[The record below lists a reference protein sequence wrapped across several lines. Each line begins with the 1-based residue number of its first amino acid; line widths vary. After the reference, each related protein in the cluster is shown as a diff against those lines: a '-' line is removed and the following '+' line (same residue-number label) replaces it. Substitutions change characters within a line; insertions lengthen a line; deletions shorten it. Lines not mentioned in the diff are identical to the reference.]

1 MDSIWGSGSI
11 AMEKYYQLGTHT
23 TEQWQELHQE
33 LIADGNVYEAVPVRQ
48 VQVDDEKLHSPTRG
62 TYLLTLEEA
71 EELKKDLRVKF
82 INIDYSKYDEYKPP
96 KDELQ
101 STRPALVNRFSTDVR
116 HYREFETS
124 NTLPASPGV
133 AEVNR
138 TGYQILRLQQTVKDD
153 PWIAGALA
161 DNAVVSQAIQARG
174 SGKNIDVVVAD
185 EGMWLGH
192 PEFQNDPVLESDGTT
207 AIELPADF
215 GGNVLPGD
223 GTCTVLDLVLDS
235 PYYIDP
241 DWFNA
246 GADPEYNNGAIID
259 VVGDGSDFFKREVTV
274 NGVRIMGAGTVG
286 GQTAVPDAWLEKVA
300 RMFELFTDPNG
311 SGINKEYQR
320 ASIKILSG
328 DTGTYHAGFPTIQR
342 VARGAGA
349 DYSTNFLTDEGVV
362 FWNLTNLFD
371 THVQNDMVWYLNS
384 TGDGYGDGD
393 IDAQEVIEHVFHTLH
408 MHGLPA
414 EDIKLYPFISSD
426 WNTGP
431 LYNAMVE
438 AYDAG
443 KWDPSGYQPP
453 GSPDEWKTN
462 GDAFEV
468 AAKEYLFLLNFC
480 MFEYTSLW
488 EGGSLDPEW
497 TDDMRTQAGIQSN
510 NPLGYAFHNTYIAPI
525 ISKPSLATIRS
536 IFQDGNTPDQDDP
549 ALAGASGYVVD
560 VADRLTTRWDGTI
573 VPVESV
579 ALAWWANPLQRSS
592 KFSSAGTVS
601 ISSSYTREN
610 TSGSNNTQ
618 PAGQDGEHGTPCGAL
633 TYGRTQ
639 GWAYN
644 ANKWTLDLYGT
655 YGSGIEAGFD
665 LTKLFH
671 QLKPKNPAYDK
682 QDPTVMS
689 NSWGY
694 RANKD
699 PLGST
704 YYYTHRAS
712 SNVSYTTENGIAW
725 LSHMGTQGD
734 GGRWKSEMKTNSL
747 TTALDELCDSGVI
760 FVCAAGNSN
769 QKCVSPT
776 HPDYDNYIT
785 DVDGASLADSSFF
798 EFGVEVFG
806 TTNRRGFPQ
815 QGGKFTDTDGAVKY
829 KTINIGA
836 LDDDYNGG
844 LEAKVGYSDRGNSI
858 DCYTPADG
866 TLAANKSYTNEG
878 PRVDTYSNFSYSGG
892 AYDCAFS
899 GTSAAC
905 PVAAGFIATVLEHNR
920 DWTWREIIDW
930 INSLDSVPNT
940 DFYYG
945 VESTTPNAAN
955 WTDYESLEGGTPK
968 VLYQN
973 NYDSRFVVGVRTM
986 VTNLSLG
993 GAFTLKANK

>member
-1 MDSIWGSGSI
+1 MS
-11 AMEKYYQLGTHT
+11 EKYYQLGTHT
-23 TEQWQELHQE
+23 TEQWKELHEE

-48 VQVDDEKLHSPTRG
+48 VQVDDTKLHSPTRG
-62 TYLLTLEEA
+62 TYLLTEEEA
-71 EELKKDLRVKF
+71 NELKNDPRVKF
-82 INIDYSKYDEYKPP
+82 INIDYSKYDEFKPP
-96 KDELQ
+96 QNELQ
-101 STRPALVNRFSTDVR
+101 MTQPSLFNRYSSAVR

-124 NTLPASPGV
+124 NTLPATPGV

-138 TGYQILRLQQTVKDD
+138 TGYQILRLQQTAQSD
-153 PWIAGALA
+153 PWIQGGLA
-161 DNAVVSQAIQARG
+161 DNDIVSQAAQARG

-185 EGMWLGH
+185 EGMWIGH
-192 PEFQNDPVLESDGTT
+192 PEFQNDPVLASDGTT

-215 GGNVLPGD
+215 AGNVLPGD

-241 DWFNA
+241 DWFD
-246 GADPEYNNGAIID
+246 ADSEN
-259 VVGDGSDFFKREVTV
+259 
-274 NGVRIMGAGTVG
+274 
-286 GQTAVPDAWLEKVA
+286 
-300 RMFELFTDPNG
+300 
-311 SGINKEYQR
+311 
-320 ASIKILSG
+320 
-328 DTGTYHAGFPTIQR
+328 
-342 VARGAGA
+342 
-349 DYSTNFLTDEGVV
+349 
-362 FWNLTNLFD
+362 
-371 THVQNDMVWYLNS
+371 
-384 TGDGYGDGD
+384 
-393 IDAQEVIEHVFHTLH
+393 
-408 MHGLPA
+408 
-414 EDIKLYPFISSD
+414 
-426 WNTGP
+426 
-431 LYNAMVE
+431 
-438 AYDAG
+438 
-443 KWDPSGYQPP
+443 
-453 GSPDEWKTN
+453 
-462 GDAFEV
+462 
-468 AAKEYLFLLNFC
+468 
-480 MFEYTSLW
+480 
-488 EGGSLDPEW
+488 
-497 TDDMRTQAGIQSN
+497 
-510 NPLGYAFHNTYIAPI
+510 
-525 ISKPSLATIRS
+525 
-536 IFQDGNTPDQDDP
+536 
-549 ALAGASGYVVD
+549 
-560 VADRLTTRWDGTI
+560 RLTTRWDGTT

-592 KFSSAGTVS
+592 QFSSEGTVS

-610 TSGSNNTQ
+610 TSGSNNTR
-618 PAGQDGEHGTPCGAL
+618 PAGLDGEHGTPCGAL

-694 RANKD
+694 RSNKAPGLSD
-699 PLGST
+699 VNNSST
-704 YYYTHRAS
+704 LYYTHRAS
-712 SNVSYTTENGIAW
+712 SNVSYTTETGIAW
-725 LSHMGTQGD
+725 LSHMGLQGD

-747 TTALDELCDSGVI
+747 TTALDELIDSGVI

-785 DVDGASLADSSFF
+785 DVNGGSLADSSVF

-836 LDDDYNGG
+836 LDDDYNTG
-844 LEAKVGYSDRGNSI
+844 LESKVDYSDRGDSI

-878 PRVDTYSNFSYSGG
+878 PRVDTYSNFTYSGG
-892 AYDCAFS
+892 AYDCAFG

-930 INSLDSVPNT
+930 INSLDAVDPA

-945 VESTTPNAAN
+945 VESTTPNSAN

-973 NYDSRFVVGVRTM
+973 NYDSRFVVGARTM
-986 VTNLSLG
+986 ATNLNLG

>member
-1 MDSIWGSGSI
+1 
-11 AMEKYYQLGTHT
+11 MEKYYQLGTHT

-48 VQVDDEKLHSPTRG
+48 VSVDDEKLHSPTRG

-71 EELKKDLRVKF
+71 EELKKDPRVKF
-82 INIDYSKYDEYKPP
+82 INIDYSKYEEYTPP

-101 STRPALVNRFSTDVR
+101 ATRPALVNRYTGTVR
-116 HYREFETS
+116 NYREFETS
-124 NTLPASPGV
+124 NTLPNTPTA

-138 TGYQILRLQQTVKDD
+138 TGYQITRLQQVSQSD
-153 PWIAGALA
+153 PWLDGALS
-161 DNAVVSQAIQARG
+161 DNDVVTQAVQARG
-174 SGKNIDVVVAD
+174 SGKNVDVVVAD
-185 EGMWLGH
+185 EGMWIGH
-192 PEFQNDPVLESDGTT
+192 PEFQNNPVLESDGTT
-207 AIELPADF
+207 AIELPTDF
-215 GGNVLPGD
+215 GGNILPGS

-246 GADPEYNNGAIID
+246 STDPEYNNGAIID
-259 VVGDGSDFFKREVTV
+259 VTGDGSDFFKREVTV
-274 NGVRIMGAGTVG
+274 NGVRIMAAGSVG
-286 GQTAVPDAWLEKVA
+286 GQTAVPDAFVEKVA

-311 SGINKEYQR
+311 AGINEASQR
-320 ASIKILSG
+320 TFIKTLSG
-328 DTGTYHAGFPTIQR
+328 DAGTYHAAVGPTLQR

-349 DYSTNFLTDEGVV
+349 DYTPNFLTDAGIASY
-362 FWNLTNLFD
+362 NLSPLFD
-371 THVQNDMVWYLNS
+371 SHVANDMVWYLNS
-384 TGDGYGDGD
+384 TGDPPGDGD
-393 IDAQEVIEHVFHTLH
+393 NDAQEVIEHVFHTLH
-408 MHGLPA
+408 MHGLDA
-414 EDIKLYPFISSD
+414 VSLKMYSYISAD

-438 AYDAG
+438 AYDG
-443 KWDPSGYQPP
+443 GFWDSSGY
-453 GSPDEWKTN
+453 GGNAWKTD
-462 GDAFEV
+462 GEAFEV
-468 AAKEYLFLLNFC
+468 AAKEYLYLLNFC

-488 EGGSLDPEW
+488 DGGSLSPEW
-497 TDDMRTQAGIQSN
+497 SDSMRTAAGIQSN
-510 NPLGYAFHNTYIAPI
+510 NPLGYALHNTYIAPV

-536 IFQDGNTPDQDDP
+536 IFQDGDTGDP
-549 ALAGASGYVVD
+549 TVAGASGYNVTVT
-560 VADRLTTRWDGTI
+560 DRLTTRWDGTI

-592 KFSSAGTVS
+592 QFASAGTVS

-618 PAGQDGEHGTPCGAL
+618 PSGTDGEHGTPCGAL

-644 ANKWTLDLYGT
+644 ANKWTLDLYGS

-671 QLKPKNPAYDK
+671 QLKPKNSAYDK

-699 PLGST
+699 PFGST

-734 GGRWKSEMKTNSL
+734 GGRWKSEMKINSL
-747 TTALDELCDSGVI
+747 TTALDELIDSGVL

-769 QKCVSPT
+769 QKCVNDG
-776 HPDYDNYIT
+776 HPDFDNYIT
-785 DVDGASLADSSFF
+785 QTDGGSLADSSLF

-815 QGGKFTDTDGAVKY
+815 QGGKFTDTDGVIKY
-829 KTINIGA
+829 KTINVGA
-836 LDDDYNGG
+836 LDDDYVNG
-844 LEAKVGYSDRGNSI
+844 LEGKVGYSDRGEGM

-878 PRVDTYSNFSYSGG
+878 PRVDTYANFDYGPG

-905 PVAAGFIATVLEHNR
+905 PVAAGFIATVIEHNR
-920 DWTWREIIDW
+920 DWTWREVKDW
-930 INSLDSVPNT
+930 INSLDSIPGT

-955 WTDYESLEGGTPK
+955 WTDYESLEGGIPI

-973 NYDSRFVVGVRTM
+973 NYDSRFVIGSRT
-986 VTNLSLG
+986 VASNLSLG
-993 GAFTLKANK
+993 GAFTLRTNK

>member
-1 MDSIWGSGSI
+1 
-11 AMEKYYQLGTHT
+11 MEKYYQLGTHT

-48 VQVDDEKLHSPTRG
+48 VSVDDEKLHSPTRG

-71 EELKKDLRVKF
+71 EELKKDPRVKF
-82 INIDYSKYDEYKPP
+82 INIDYSKYEEYTPP

-101 STRPALVNRFSTDVR
+101 ATRPALVNRYTGTVR
-116 HYREFETS
+116 NYREFETS
-124 NTLPASPGV
+124 NTLPNTPTA

-138 TGYQILRLQQTVKDD
+138 TGYQITRLQQVSQSD
-153 PWIAGALA
+153 PWLDGALS
-161 DNAVVSQAIQARG
+161 DNDVVTQAVQARG
-174 SGKNIDVVVAD
+174 SGKNVDVVVAD
-185 EGMWLGH
+185 EGMWIGH
-192 PEFQNDPVLESDGTT
+192 PEFQNNPVLESDGTT
-207 AIELPADF
+207 AIELPTDF
-215 GGNVLPGD
+215 GGNILPGS

-246 GADPEYNNGAIID
+246 STDPEYNNGAIID
-259 VVGDGSDFFKREVTV
+259 VTGDGSDFFKREVTV
-274 NGVRIMGAGTVG
+274 NGVRIMAAGSVG
-286 GQTAVPDAWLEKVA
+286 GQTAVPDAFVEKVA

-311 SGINKEYQR
+311 AGINEASQR
-320 ASIKILSG
+320 TFIKTLSG
-328 DTGTYHAGFPTIQR
+328 DAGTYHAAVGPTLQR

-349 DYSTNFLTDEGVV
+349 DYTPNFLTDAGIASY
-362 FWNLTNLFD
+362 NLSPLFD
-371 THVQNDMVWYLNS
+371 SHVANDMVWYLNS
-384 TGDGYGDGD
+384 TGDPPGDGD
-393 IDAQEVIEHVFHTLH
+393 NDAQEVIEHVFHTLH
-408 MHGLPA
+408 MHGLDA
-414 EDIKLYPFISSD
+414 VSLKMYSYISAD

-438 AYDAG
+438 AYDG
-443 KWDPSGYQPP
+443 GFWDSSGY
-453 GSPDEWKTN
+453 GGNAWKTD
-462 GDAFEV
+462 GEAFEV
-468 AAKEYLFLLNFC
+468 AAKEYLYLLNFC

-488 EGGSLDPEW
+488 DGGSLSPKWSDS
-497 TDDMRTQAGIQSN
+497 MRTAAGIQSN
-510 NPLGYAFHNTYIAPI
+510 NPLGYALHNTYIAPV

-536 IFQDGNTPDQDDP
+536 IFQDGDTGDP
-549 ALAGASGYVVD
+549 TVAGASGYNVTVT
-560 VADRLTTRWDGTI
+560 DRLTTRWDGTI

-592 KFSSAGTVS
+592 QFASAGTVS

-618 PAGQDGEHGTPCGAL
+618 PSGTDGEHGTPCGAL

-644 ANKWTLDLYGT
+644 ANKWTLDLYGS

-671 QLKPKNPAYDK
+671 QLKPKNSAYDK

-699 PLGST
+699 PFGST

-734 GGRWKSEMKTNSL
+734 GGRWKSEMKINSL
-747 TTALDELCDSGVI
+747 TTALDELIDSGVL

-769 QKCVSPT
+769 QKCVNDG
-776 HPDYDNYIT
+776 HPDFDNYIT
-785 DVDGASLADSSFF
+785 QTDGGSLADSSLF

-815 QGGKFTDTDGAVKY
+815 QGGKFTDTDGVIKY
-829 KTINIGA
+829 KTINVGA
-836 LDDDYNGG
+836 LDDDYVNG
-844 LEAKVGYSDRGNSI
+844 LEGKVGYSDRGEGM

-878 PRVDTYSNFSYSGG
+878 PRVDTYANFDYGPG

-905 PVAAGFIATVLEHNR
+905 PVAAGFIATVIEHNR
-920 DWTWREIIDW
+920 DWTWREVKDW
-930 INSLDSVPNT
+930 INSLDSIPGT

-955 WTDYESLEGGTPK
+955 WTDYESLEGGIPI

-973 NYDSRFVVGVRTM
+973 NYDSRFVIGSRT
-986 VTNLSLG
+986 VASNLSLG
-993 GAFTLKANK
+993 GAFTLRTNK